1 MKDIHLTNIINAHSD
16 IRTEDEFF
24 LELYCYVIE
33 ALRTVMADGTK
44 DLLKIFLRAS
54 GTL

>member
-1 MKDIHLTNIINAHSD
+1 MKDILLTNILNAHSD
-16 IRTEDEFF
+16 IELKMSL